1 MNVPAQSLQPPK
13 SLALGSSH
21 ALVKLGDNPSDE
33 LACPGHKKLPGSLA
47 HKQVTNSE
55 LSAHP
60 GGLAVALWGQQ
71 PAGCAAEP

>member
-21 ALVKLGDNPSDE
+21 APVKLGDNPSDE